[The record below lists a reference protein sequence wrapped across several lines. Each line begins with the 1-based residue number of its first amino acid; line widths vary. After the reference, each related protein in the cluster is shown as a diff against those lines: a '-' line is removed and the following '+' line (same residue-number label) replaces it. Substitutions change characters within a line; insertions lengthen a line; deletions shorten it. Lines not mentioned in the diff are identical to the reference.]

1 MAWGYWSAT
10 AIDRGRSPRRNT
22 SISTTQVA
30 KYPSQQSSYQQQQQ
44 QQQQQFQE
52 TQCPIG
58 NSCPQAVG
66 QDAQGGT
73 VCNSPCQSPCQQSPC
88 GSPCRSECRSMSCRS
103 QCHSPEFDNAPPP
116 PQVIQCTYTSRRQS
130 LESNQSCCNT
140 FATVH
145 HCESTEQIKANQ
157 LSDIICRAVQPSI
170 QSASNTLTRGST
182 LRGDNGDYAVP
193 HPHPHTHHYMT
204 TTSDTPRSLSRV
216 GSCPG
221 STRGSIHGSNSGS
234 SPGADIHSIH
244 HGSHP
249 SVLEMSSIGGGYN
262 SDTLHS
268 RTSGRSTNYAT
279 SQFEYAHYDR
289 MPIPIPVQIPIVPPP
304 PPMNLHSEEEIEPAY
319 ATGKSYIKR

>member
-1 MAWGYWSAT
+1 MA
-10 AIDRGRSPRRNT
+10 
-22 SISTTQVA
+22 
-30 KYPSQQSSYQQQQQ
+30 
-44 QQQQQFQE
+44 E
-52 TQCPIG
+52 
-58 NSCPQAVG
+58 
-66 QDAQGGT
+66 
-73 VCNSPCQSPCQQSPC
+73 
-88 GSPCRSECRSMSCRS
+88 
-103 QCHSPEFDNAPPP
+103 
-116 PQVIQCTYTSRRQS
+116 
-130 LESNQSCCNT
+130 SCCNT

-145 HCESTEQIKANQ
+145 HCESNEQIKANQ
-157 LSDIICRAVQPSI
+157 LTDIICRAVQPSI

-204 TTSDTPRSLSRV
+204 TTTIDTPRSLSRV

-249 SVLEMSSIGGGYN
+249 SVLEMSSMGGGGGYN

-279 SQFEYAHYDR
+279 SQFDCAHYDR

-304 PPMNLHSEEEIEPAY
+304 PPMSLHSEEEIEPAY
-319 ATGKSYIKR
+319 ATGKQSFYVWCEKHTQTFFINFTLVLICHRSTYNMHV